1 MHASFL
7 IFTHAYTGPEIS
19 GSDSER
25 LSEVL
30 VCIVYVCMYC
40 VQCACVCTVCS
51 VRVYVR
57 MYCL

>member
-40 VQCACVCTVCS
+40 VQCACV
-51 VRVYVR
+51 R